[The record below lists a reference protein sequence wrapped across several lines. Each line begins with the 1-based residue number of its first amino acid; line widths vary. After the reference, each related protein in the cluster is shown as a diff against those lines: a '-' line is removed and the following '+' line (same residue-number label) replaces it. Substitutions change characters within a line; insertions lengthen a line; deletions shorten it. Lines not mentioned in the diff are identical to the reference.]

1 MRKSIV
7 IFLVIII
14 IISAVGCRTHDDTNY
29 YFSSEDDLSSVEFI
43 NSSTQSEIIEDDGV
57 VVNESQ
63 ETIDVSSEEV
73 ITNNNNSSNN
83 STVSSLPETSQTIE
97 TDNNTPSYKP
107 KLNYYYLPADASEI
121 YNSEAGGTSGSLELY
136 RDIVSAYINYE
147 TSVPFDTR
155 TQDPHYVLNMV
166 RFHCPVFFAD
176 TYIDVDYADYS
187 TGKLK
192 ITYTS
197 KSKAE
202 HNKIIENF
210 ENACIPLID
219 GLSSETETER
229 ALICYYRYVQT
240 LNYDDALNDFDSSRF
255 YLYAPDN
262 PRYDEGYKAI
272 MNKTGVCSSFSI
284 AYSFLLSQLNID
296 SYTIFAAGKTDSH
309 AWTML
314 KLNDKWYFADPTF
327 DADWPQGK
335 NSISNFGVPAQQR
348 ILFGYNPENYF
359 ISNTSDNPF
368 SYNVNDFRFIKLTQG
383 AYLPEF
389 NLETNTMIY
398 KDAKG
403 NIQKE
408 FDLS

>member
-1 MRKSIV
+1 MRKGIL
-7 IFLVIII
+7 IFLVVIIL
-14 IISAVGCRTHDDTNY
+14 ISTVGCRTPDDINY
-29 YFSSEDDLSSVEFI
+29 SFSSTDVLSSVEFI
-43 NSSTQSEIIEDDGV
+43 DSSSQLDIIENDV
-57 VVNESQ
+57 LENEHQDIS
-63 ETIDVSSEEV
+63 DVSSEEV
-73 ITNNNNSSNN
+73 ITQNNSSSDN
-83 STVSSLPETSQTIE
+83 STVSSLPETSQAPEI
-97 TDNNTPSYKP
+97 DNTPSYKP
-107 KLNYYYLPADASEI
+107 KLNYFYLPADASEI
-121 YNSEAGGTSGSLELY
+121 YNSEAGGTSGNVELY
-136 RDIVSAYINYE
+136 KDIVNAYINYE
-147 TSVPFDTR
+147 TTVPFDTR
-155 TQDPHYVLNMV
+155 TQNPHYVLNMV

-176 TYIDVDYADYS
+176 TYIDVDYADYN
-187 TGKLK
+187 TDKLK

-210 ENACIPLID
+210 ENACMPLIA

-229 ALICYYRYVQT
+229 ALVCYYRYVQT

-272 MNKTGVCSSFSI
+272 VNKTGVCSSFSI

-296 SYTIFAAGKTDSH
+296 SYTIFAAGKTNSH

-383 AYLPEF
+383 AYWPEF

-403 NIQKE
+403 NIQQE

>member
-1 MRKSIV
+1 MRKGIL
-7 IFLVIII
+7 IFLVVIIL
-14 IISAVGCRTHDDTNY
+14 ISTVGCRTHDDINY
-29 YFSSEDDLSSVEFI
+29 SFSSKDDLSSVEFI
-43 NSSTQSEIIEDDGV
+43 DSSSQSEIIENDV
-57 VVNESQ
+57 AVNESQ

-73 ITNNNNSSNN
+73 ITNNDNNSNNN
-83 STVSSLPETSQTIE
+83 STVSSLPQASQTTE
-97 TDNNTPSYKP
+97 TDNTPSYKP

-121 YNSEAGGTSGSLELY
+121 YKTSENLELY
-136 RDIVSAYINYE
+136 RDIVSAYLNYE
-147 TSVPFDTR
+147 TTVPFDTR
-155 TQDPHYVLNMV
+155 TQGPHYVLNMV
-166 RFHCPVFFAD
+166 RFHCPIFFAD
-176 TYIDVDYADYS
+176 TYIDVDFADYN
-187 TGKLK
+187 TDKLK

-202 HNKIIENF
+202 HNKIIEDF
-210 ENACIPLID
+210 ENACMPLIA

-229 ALICYYRYVQT
+229 ALVCYYRYVQT

-272 MNKTGVCSSFSI
+272 VNKTGVCSSFSI

-327 DADWPQGK
+327 DADWPQGE

-383 AYLPEF
+383 AYSPEF

-398 KDAKG
+398 KDTKG
-403 NIQKE
+403 NIQQE